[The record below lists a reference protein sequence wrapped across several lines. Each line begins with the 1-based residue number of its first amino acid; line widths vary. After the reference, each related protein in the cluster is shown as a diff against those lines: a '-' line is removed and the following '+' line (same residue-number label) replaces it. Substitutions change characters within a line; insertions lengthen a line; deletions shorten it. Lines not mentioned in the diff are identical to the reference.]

1 MSDENSKNGGLQ
13 RTIDWKQGLAIA
25 LGVPVLILPSIGY
38 FTNYVWAFAIIIW
51 ALSVFQGFM
60 QNFAYGELA
69 TMFPKASGLPGYAQ
83 SVFTARDEGKRYDRS
98 KLLGGFSAWSYWF
111 AWNPVLAIYSI
122 LIGSYLKGLIPAFAG
137 VPNVVMYLA
146 SGAIV
151 FVLLILVNYRGLS
164 GGATLGYILAVL
176 SLAPLIVISLASF
189 VTGHFEISNI
199 TGAWMPVDWTWDI
212 HHVLILL
219 GLFAMAQWSA
229 CAWETAAIYGPE
241 YKQPKSD
248 VPKALFICGTICLV
262 TFILVQSACT
272 GTLGIKGI
280 LAEPFSPMLPL
291 AHITLG
297 PIGGSLTI
305 LMLIAAMVLIIQTAF
320 LGASRAMYSMAEEGN
335 LPGFFGKMNSHGTP
349 VNAMIVIALLNM
361 GFIFLGTPAAIV
373 AASAIGYVFA
383 NGISLLAYVKAK
395 TDSKFSKLERPF
407 KAPRGWQYVA
417 LFFGLFNLPL
427 CLIGII
433 YLNSLEVGWTSTIVG
448 FVVLALYIPLWYYS
462 QNESQAA
469 LERDN
474 SLSSEST
481 MRQVQR

>member
-1 MSDENSKNGGLQ
+1 MSDENSENGGLQ

-38 FTNYVWAFAIIIW
+38 FANYVWAFAIIIW

-83 SVFTARDEGKRYDRS
+83 SVFTSQDAHRKYDRS

-111 AWNPVLAIYSI
+111 AWNPVLAIFSI

-137 VPNVVMYLA
+137 VPDLALYLA
-146 SGAIV
+146 SGAVV

-176 SLAPLIVISLASF
+176 SLAPLIIISLAPF
-189 VTGHFEISNI
+189 ITGDFEISNI
-199 TGAWMPVDWTWDI
+199 TGAWLPADWSWDVQHI
-212 HHVLILL
+212 LILL
-219 GLFAMAQWSA
+219 GLMAMAQWSA

-241 YKQPKSD
+241 YKHPKSD
-248 VPKALFICGTICLV
+248 VPKALFICGSICLV
-262 TFILVQSACT
+262 TFILVQAACT
-272 GTLGIKGI
+272 GTLGIEGI
-280 LAEPFSPMLPL
+280 LNEPFSPMLPM
-291 AHITLG
+291 AQMTLG

-335 LPGFFGKMNSHGTP
+335 LPRFFGKMNPHGTP
-349 VNAMIVIALLNM
+349 VNAMIVIALFNM
-361 GFIFLGTPAAIV
+361 GFIFLGTPSAIL
-373 AASAIGYVFA
+373 AASAIGYVCA

-395 TDSKFSKLERPF
+395 FDPRFSKLERPF
-407 KAPRGWQYVA
+407 KAPAGWQYVA
-417 LFFGLFNLPL
+417 FLFGIFNLPL
-427 CLIGII
+427 CLIGVI

-448 FVVLALYIPLWYYS
+448 FVVLALYLPLWYYS
-462 QNESQAA
+462 QNESQAI
-469 LERDN
+469 LEKNN
-474 SLSSEST
+474 SQSSEST
-481 MRQVQR
+481 L

>member
-1 MSDENSKNGGLQ
+1 MSDENNETGGLQ

-38 FTNYVWAFAIIIW
+38 FANYVWAFAIIVW

-83 SVFTARDEGKRYDRS
+83 SVFTGSNSNKKYEKS

-111 AWNPVLAIYSI
+111 AWNPVLAIFSI

-137 VPNVVMYLA
+137 IPDLVIYLV

-151 FVLLILVNYRGLS
+151 FVFLILVSYRGLS
-164 GGATLGYILAVL
+164 GGATLGYILAIL
-176 SLAPLIVISLASF
+176 SLAPLIIISLAPF
-189 VTGHFEISNI
+189 VTGQFDLSNI
-199 TGAWMPVDWTWDI
+199 TGAWLPTDWSWDL
-212 HHVLILL
+212 HHILILL
-219 GLFAMAQWSA
+219 GLMAMAQWSA

-241 YKQPKSD
+241 YKEPKSD
-248 VPKALFICGTICLV
+248 VPKALFICGSICLV
-262 TFILVQSACT
+262 TFILVQAACT
-272 GTLGIKGI
+272 GALGVEGI
-280 LAEPFSPMLPL
+280 LAEPVSPMLPI
-291 AHITLG
+291 AQMTLG

-335 LPGFFGKMNSHGTP
+335 LPSFFGKMNAHGTP
-349 VNAMIVIALLNM
+349 VNAMIVIALLNI
-361 GFIFLGTPAAIV
+361 GFIFLGTPAAIL
-373 AASAIGYVFA
+373 AASAIGYVCA

-395 TDSKFSKLERPF
+395 VDPRFSKLERPF
-407 KAPRGWQYVA
+407 KAPSGWQYIA
-417 LFFGLFNLPL
+417 LFFGIFNLPL

-433 YLNSLEVGWTSTIVG
+433 YLNSLEIGWTSTIVG

-462 QNESQAA
+462 QNENKA
-469 LERDN
+469 
-474 SLSSEST
+474 SSEKDKIVLNES
-481 MRQVQR
+481 VL

>member
-1 MSDENSKNGGLQ
+1 MSDEKNESGGLQ

-25 LGVPVLILPSIGY
+25 LGVPMLILPSIGY
-38 FTNYVWAFAIIIW
+38 FANYVWAFAILIW

-83 SVFTARDEGKRYDRS
+83 SVFGSRNTNKRYDLS

-122 LIGSYLKGLIPAFAG
+122 LIGSYLKSLVPALAD
-137 VPNVVMYLA
+137 VPNIPIYLA
-146 SGAIV
+146 TGAVV
-151 FVLLILVNYRGLS
+151 FVLLIMVNYRGLS
-164 GGATLGYILAVL
+164 SGATLGYILAVL
-176 SLAPLIVISLASF
+176 SLAPLILISLAPF
-189 VTGHFEISNI
+189 ATGHFELSNI
-199 TGAWMPVDWTWDI
+199 TGSWLPTDWSWDI
-212 HHVLILL
+212 NHILILL

-248 VPKALFICGTICLV
+248 VPKALFICGSICLV

-280 LAEPFSPMLPL
+280 LAEPFSPMLPM
-291 AHITLG
+291 ARMTLG
-297 PIGGSLTI
+297 SIGGSLTI

-335 LPGFFGKMNSHGTP
+335 LPKFFGKMNPHGTP

-373 AASAIGYVFA
+373 AASAIGYVCA

-395 TDSKFSKLERPF
+395 IDPKFSKLERPF
-407 KAPRGWQYVA
+407 KAPGGWQYIA

-433 YLNSLEVGWTSTIVG
+433 YLNSLELGWTSTIVG
-448 FVVLALYIPLWYYS
+448 FVVLSLYVPLWIYS
-462 QNESQAA
+462 QKESDVGVEKENLA
-469 LERDN
+469 LGE
-474 SLSSEST
+474 T
-481 MRQVQR
+481 IV

>member
-1 MSDENSKNGGLQ
+1 MNNENSENRGLQ

-38 FTNYVWAFAIIIW
+38 FASYVWAFAILIW

-83 SVFTARDEGKRYDRS
+83 SVFGAKRGSKQYDKG

-111 AWNPVLAIYSI
+111 AWNPVLAIFSI
-122 LIGSYLKGLIPAFAG
+122 LIGSYLKGLVPAFAG
-137 VPNVVMYLA
+137 VPDLILYLA
-146 SGAIV
+146 SGATV
-151 FVLLILVNYRGLS
+151 FSFLILVNYRGLS

-176 SLAPLIVISLASF
+176 SLAPLIIISIAPF
-189 VTGHFEISNI
+189 ATGQLEISNI
-199 TGAWMPVDWTWDI
+199 TGAWLPTDWSWDVQHI
-212 HHVLILL
+212 LILL

-241 YKQPKSD
+241 YKDPKSD
-248 VPKALFICGTICLV
+248 VPKALFICGSICLV
-262 TFILVQSACT
+262 TFILVQAACT
-272 GTLGIKGI
+272 GALGIEGI
-280 LAEPFSPMLPL
+280 LAEPISPMLPL
-291 AHITLG
+291 AQMTLG
-297 PIGGSLTI
+297 PIGGALTI
-305 LMLIAAMVLIIQTAF
+305 LMLVAAMILIIQTAF

-335 LPGFFGKMNSHGTP
+335 LPGFFGKMNPHGTP
-349 VNAMIVIALLNM
+349 VNAMLVIALLNM
-361 GFIFLGTPAAIV
+361 GFIFLETPAAIL
-373 AASAIGYVFA
+373 AASAIGYVCA

-395 TDSKFSKLERPF
+395 TDPKFSNLERPF
-407 KAPRGWQYVA
+407 KAPGGWKYVA

-448 FVVLALYIPLWYYS
+448 FVVLALYIPLWIYS
-462 QNESQAA
+462 QKETRVV
-469 LERDN
+469 L
-474 SLSSEST
+474 
-481 MRQVQR
+481 

>member
-1 MSDENSKNGGLQ
+1 MNNENSENRGLQ

-38 FTNYVWAFAIIIW
+38 FASYVWAFAILIW

-83 SVFTARDEGKRYDRS
+83 SVFGAKRGSKQYDKG

-111 AWNPVLAIYSI
+111 AWNPVLAIFSI
-122 LIGSYLKGLIPAFAG
+122 LIGSYLKGLVPAFAG
-137 VPNVVMYLA
+137 VPDLILYLA
-146 SGAIV
+146 SGATV
-151 FVLLILVNYRGLS
+151 FSFLILVNYRGLS

-176 SLAPLIVISLASF
+176 SLAPLIIISIAPF
-189 VTGHFEISNI
+189 ATGQLEISNI
-199 TGAWMPVDWTWDI
+199 TGAWLPTDWSWDVQHI
-212 HHVLILL
+212 LILL

-241 YKQPKSD
+241 YKDPKSD
-248 VPKALFICGTICLV
+248 VPKALFICGSICLV
-262 TFILVQSACT
+262 TFILVQAACT
-272 GTLGIKGI
+272 GALGIEGI
-280 LAEPFSPMLPL
+280 LAEPISPMLPL
-291 AHITLG
+291 AQMTLG
-297 PIGGSLTI
+297 PIGGALTI
-305 LMLIAAMVLIIQTAF
+305 LMLVAAMILIIQTAF

-335 LPGFFGKMNSHGTP
+335 LPGFFGKMNPHGTP
-349 VNAMIVIALLNM
+349 VNAMLVIALLNM
-361 GFIFLGTPAAIV
+361 GFIFLETPAAIL
-373 AASAIGYVFA
+373 AASAIGYVCA

-395 TDSKFSKLERPF
+395 TDPKFSDLERPF
-407 KAPRGWQYVA
+407 KAPGGWKYVA

-448 FVVLALYIPLWYYS
+448 FVVLALYIPLWIYS
-462 QNESQAA
+462 QKETRVV
-469 LERDN
+469 L
-474 SLSSEST
+474 
-481 MRQVQR
+481 

>member
-1 MSDENSKNGGLQ
+1 MSDENSENGGLQ

-38 FTNYVWAFAIIIW
+38 FANYVWAFAIIIW

-83 SVFTARDEGKRYDRS
+83 SVFTSQDAHRKYDRS

-111 AWNPVLAIYSI
+111 AWNPVLAIFSI

-137 VPNVVMYLA
+137 MPDLALYLA
-146 SGAIV
+146 SGAVV

-176 SLAPLIVISLASF
+176 SLAPLIIISLAPF
-189 VTGHFEISNI
+189 VTGDFEISNI
-199 TGAWMPVDWTWDI
+199 TGAWLPADWSWDVQHI
-212 HHVLILL
+212 LILL
-219 GLFAMAQWSA
+219 GIMAMAQWSA

-241 YKQPKSD
+241 YKKPKSD
-248 VPKALFICGTICLV
+248 VPKALFICGSICLV
-262 TFILVQSACT
+262 TFILVQAACT
-272 GTLGIKGI
+272 GTLGIEGI
-280 LAEPFSPMLPL
+280 LNEPFSPMLPM
-291 AHITLG
+291 AQMTLG

-335 LPGFFGKMNSHGTP
+335 LPRFFGKMNPHGTP
-349 VNAMIVIALLNM
+349 VNAMIVIALFNM
-361 GFIFLGTPAAIV
+361 GFIFLGTPSAIL
-373 AASAIGYVFA
+373 AASAIGYVCA

-395 TDSKFSKLERPF
+395 FDPRFSKLERPF
-407 KAPRGWQYVA
+407 KAPAGWQYVA
-417 LFFGLFNLPL
+417 FLFGIFNLPL
-427 CLIGII
+427 CLIGVI

-448 FVVLALYIPLWYYS
+448 FVVLALYLPLWYYS
-462 QNESQAA
+462 QNESRAI
-469 LERDN
+469 LEKNN
-474 SLSSEST
+474 SQSSES
-481 MRQVQR
+481 MM

>member
-1 MSDENSKNGGLQ
+1 MKVSNENSENGGLQ

-25 LGVPVLILPSIGY
+25 LGVPMLILPSIGY
-38 FTNYVWAFAIIIW
+38 FANYVWAAAIIIW

-83 SVFTARDEGKRYDRS
+83 SVFGGNDKNKRYDLS

-122 LIGSYLKGLIPAFAG
+122 LIGSYLKSLVPAFAG
-137 VPNVVMYLA
+137 VPDIAIYLA

-151 FVLLILVNYRGLS
+151 VVLLIMVNYRGLS
-164 GGATLGYILAVL
+164 NGATLGYILAVI
-176 SLAPLIVISLASF
+176 SLAPLIIISLAPF

-199 TGAWMPVDWTWDI
+199 TGAWLPTDWSWDL
-212 HHVLILL
+212 HHILILL

-248 VPKALFICGTICLV
+248 VPKALFICGTICLI

-272 GTLGIKGI
+272 GTLGITGI
-280 LAEPFSPMLPL
+280 LAEPFSPMLPM
-291 AHITLG
+291 ARMTLG
-297 PIGGSLTI
+297 PIGGALTI
-305 LMLIAAMVLIIQTAF
+305 FMLIAAMVLIIQTGF

-335 LPGFFGKMNSHGTP
+335 LPKFFGKMNEHGTP
-349 VNAMIVIALLNM
+349 INAMIFIALLNT
-361 GFIFLGTPAAIV
+361 GFIFLGTPSAIL
-373 AASAIGYVFA
+373 AASAIGYVCA

-395 TDSKFSKLERPF
+395 VDPKFSKLERPF

-448 FVVLALYIPLWYYS
+448 FVVLALYVPLWYYS
-462 QNESQAA
+462 QNERRAA
-469 LERDN
+469 LEMDN
-474 SLSSEST
+474 SLSSESII
-481 MRQVQR
+481 

>member
-1 MSDENSKNGGLQ
+1 MNNENSENRGLQ

-38 FTNYVWAFAIIIW
+38 FASYVWAFAILIW

-83 SVFTARDEGKRYDRS
+83 SVFGAKRGSKQYDKG

-111 AWNPVLAIYSI
+111 AWNPVLAIFSI
-122 LIGSYLKGLIPAFAG
+122 LIGSYLKGLVPAFAG
-137 VPNVVMYLA
+137 VPDLILYLA
-146 SGAIV
+146 SGATV
-151 FVLLILVNYRGLS
+151 FSFLILVNYRGLS

-176 SLAPLIVISLASF
+176 SLAPLIIISIAPF
-189 VTGHFEISNI
+189 ATGQLEISNI
-199 TGAWMPVDWTWDI
+199 TGAWLPTDWSWDVQHI
-212 HHVLILL
+212 LILL

-241 YKQPKSD
+241 YKDPKSD
-248 VPKALFICGTICLV
+248 VPKALFICGSICLV
-262 TFILVQSACT
+262 TFILVQAACT
-272 GTLGIKGI
+272 GALGIEGI
-280 LAEPFSPMLPL
+280 LAEPISPMLPL
-291 AHITLG
+291 AQMTLG
-297 PIGGSLTI
+297 PIGGALTI
-305 LMLIAAMVLIIQTAF
+305 LMLVAAMILIIQTAF

-335 LPGFFGKMNSHGTP
+335 LPGFFGKMNPHGTP
-349 VNAMIVIALLNM
+349 VNAMLVIALLNM
-361 GFIFLGTPAAIV
+361 GFIFLETPAAIL
-373 AASAIGYVFA
+373 AASAIGYVCA

-395 TDSKFSKLERPF
+395 TDPKFSNLERPF
-407 KAPRGWQYVA
+407 KAPGGWKYVA

-448 FVVLALYIPLWYYS
+448 FVVLALYIPLWLYS
-462 QNESQAA
+462 QKETRVV
-469 LERDN
+469 L
-474 SLSSEST
+474 
-481 MRQVQR
+481 